1 MNTLNKIGEWIES
14 GAGPALVFAGC
25 LCLFVGKLMRAGV
38 L

>member
-14 GAGPALVFAGC
+14 GAVLVFAGC
-25 LCLFVGKLMRAGV
+25 LCLLLAKLHRVGV